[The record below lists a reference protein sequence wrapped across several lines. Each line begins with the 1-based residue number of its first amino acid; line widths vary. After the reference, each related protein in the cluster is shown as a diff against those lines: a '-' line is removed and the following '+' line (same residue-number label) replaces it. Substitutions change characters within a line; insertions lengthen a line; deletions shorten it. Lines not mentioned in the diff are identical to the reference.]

1 MLRLMRRILHNSNSR
16 LLGALTRKG
25 LVAIERVTAQPP
37 NGFLRSLASVSQPI
51 DPLVRS
57 RSLPEISVVIPF
69 VEKDLATLEMAVL
82 AAGQTIRNPVSEI
95 VIATPRAPEGEGPA
109 FEKAESFALLAG
121 VIDRHPEVSLA
132 FDEDIVGE
140 TFLSLLQENGLS
152 LDGWSKQQILKF
164 KAVLGAKSAATL
176 VLDSDTV
183 LLTEKT
189 WFSKDEKQILQF
201 SEEFHR
207 PYRNLMKDWIGLV
220 PSLPVSF
227 VTHHQLMQKEFVS
240 EIFSGDEAFLSWC
253 RLAKT
258 PGNKMSEYET
268 YGHYVVENHPTRV
281 EFASWSN
288 LWSPGLQRFLEIS
301 RSGKEP
307 RELVKGYNS
316 ISFHSHSQL

>member
-1 MLRLMRRILHNSNSR
+1 MRRILHNSNSR
-16 LLGALTRKG
+16 LLGALTRNG

-51 DPLVRS
+51 DPLVGS

-69 VEKDLATLEMAVL
+69 VEKDLPTLEMAVI
-82 AAGQTIRNPVSEI
+82 AASQTIRNPVSEI

-227 VTHHQLMQKEFVS
+227 VTHHQLMQKEIVA

>member
-1 MLRLMRRILHNSNSR
+1 MRRILHNSNSR

-69 VEKDLATLEMAVL
+69 VEKDLATLEMAVI
-82 AAGQTIRNPVSEI
+82 AASQTIRNPVSEI

-109 FEKAESFALLAG
+109 FEEAESFALLAG

-220 PSLPVSF
+220 PCLPVSF
-227 VTHHQLMQKEFVS
+227 VTHHQLMQKEIVA

-253 RLAKT
+253 QLAKT